1 MLYVKGNVHP
11 VNIREDIRL
20 DAKSS
25 GRTRVSTDMKV
36 QDFWLQN
43 LNTANAFSR
52 WVVDEISPWVGESVL
67 EVGCGVGTYTLELA
81 RLGKSIVSI
90 DMEVRFIEAAK
101 HRLHEFANVEF
112 LHGDATTMDLPT
124 GHGGFD
130 TVVLMDVLEHI
141 ERDVSLLERLRLRLK
156 PNGCIII
163 KVPAMPSLYC
173 AMDQAI
179 GHWRRYDRK
188 NLSRT
193 ISSAGFQ
200 VVEVRPFNAF
210 GVPGWWWN
218 GRVLKR
224 RSPPADQIALFNRLT
239 PLFRPLDKLARHFL
253 SSSLIGIGRV

>member
-1 MLYVKGNVHP
+1 
-11 VNIREDIRL
+11 VNMRQDIRIE
-20 DAKSS
+20 AKSS
-25 GRTRVSTDMKV
+25 GRTDVSTDRMV

-43 LNTANAFSR
+43 LNDANAFSR
-52 WVVDEISPWVGESVL
+52 WVVDEISAWVGESVL
-67 EVGCGVGTYTLELA
+67 EIGCGIGTYTLELA
-81 RLGKSIVSI
+81 KLGKSIVAI
-90 DMEVRFIEAAK
+90 DIEVPFIEAAK
-101 HRLHEFANVEF
+101 HRLQEYPNVQF
-112 LHGDATTMDLPT
+112 LQGDATTMDLAT

-130 TVVLMDVLEHI
+130 TVVLIDVLEHI
-141 ERDVSLLERLRLRLK
+141 EMDVSLLERFRLRLK
-156 PNGCIII
+156 PGGCIII

-179 GHWRRYDRK
+179 GHWRRYDRQ

-200 VVEVRPFNAF
+200 VIEVRPFNAF

-239 PLFRPLDKLARHFL
+239 PLFRPLDKLARHFFC
-253 SSSLIGIGRV
+253 SSLIGIGRV